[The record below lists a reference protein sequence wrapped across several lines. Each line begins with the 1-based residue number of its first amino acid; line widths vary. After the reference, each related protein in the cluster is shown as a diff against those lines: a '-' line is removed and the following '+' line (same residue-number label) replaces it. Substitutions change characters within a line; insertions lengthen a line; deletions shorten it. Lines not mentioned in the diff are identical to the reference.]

1 MRARVGLT
9 VLAAVAG
16 IVASA
21 VPASA
26 APYDDC
32 RGLRMACV
40 FADPNHGGAVVWTGI
55 EWGSYNAPYR
65 TRTTGSN
72 VVNFTGDRVQIR
84 AHSGGAG
91 CYLPPGADVNLGRG
105 LNDNIG
111 RIVIGS
117 DTGGL
122 PRC

>member
-1 MRARVGLT
+1 MRARIGLT

-21 VPASA
+21 APASA
-26 APYDDC
+26 APIDDC
-32 RGLRMACV
+32 RGLRLVCI

-65 TRTTGSN
+65 TRTTGTN
-72 VVNFTGDRVQIR
+72 VVNSTGDRVQIR
-84 AHSGGAG
+84 SYTGGRG
-91 CYLPPGADVNLGRG
+91 CYVPNGWDINLPSGI
-105 LNDNIG
+105 NDNIG

>member
-1 MRARVGLT
+1 MRARIGLT

-16 IVASA
+16 IIASA

-32 RGLRMACV
+32 RGLRLVCI
-40 FADPNHGGAVVWTGI
+40 FANPNHGGDVVWTGI
-55 EWGSYNAPYR
+55 EQGSYNAPYR
-65 TRTTGSN
+65 TRTTGTN
-72 VVNFTGDRVQIR
+72 VVNFTSDRVQIR
-84 AHSGGAG
+84 AHSGGGG
-91 CYLPPGADVNLGRG
+91 CYVPNGWDVNLPRG

-111 RIVIGS
+111 RIVISS